1 MKIDGFFL
9 FVQMIFVIKRE
20 FLDGFML
27 NLRMRKL
34 LDYCF
39 TGDSYHMNRLM
50 KLHMTDLLG
59 ADKT

>member
-1 MKIDGFFL
+1 
-9 FVQMIFVIKRE
+9 MIFVIKRE
-20 FLDGFML
+20 LLDGFML
-27 NLRMRKL
+27 NLRIRKL

-59 ADKT
+59 QIKHNKYLIT